1 MKRIIWIVVSTLIVG
16 TINAQ
21 DKDVN
26 DQIKLFQKLVLDVG
40 ATPLSASFGD
50 NPQLTSY
57 NFAIGYQII
66 ERLDVRLNLDV
77 LNNFEKN
84 SEVNSSSYYYE
95 RLLGM
100 SLGLSCIALK
110 GKSDTFFKNTRL
122 GFVGKFGA
130 GISPESSEQES
141 LFFDISARVYLG
153 KIPYIGLGINHQ
165 ITDIFNGS
173 DFTSLYFT
181 FGIDF

>member
-16 TINAQ
+16 NIYAQ
-21 DKDVN
+21 EKDLN

-40 ATPLSASFGD
+40 ATPLSTSFGD
-50 NPQLTSY
+50 NPQMTSY
-57 NFAIGYQII
+57 NFTLGYQII
-66 ERLDVRLNLDV
+66 ERLDVRLNLDI
-77 LNNFEKN
+77 LNIYEKN
-84 SEVNSSSYYYE
+84 SQVNSPNYYE
-95 RLLGM
+95 RLMGM
-100 SLGLSCIALK
+100 SIGLGCIALK

-141 LFFDISARVYLG
+141 LFFDISARAYLG

>member
-1 MKRIIWIVVSTLIVG
+1 MKRIIWIIVSTLIVG

-21 DKDVN
+21 EKDAN
-26 DQIKLFQKLVLDVG
+26 NQIKLFQKLVLDVG
-40 ATPLSASFGD
+40 ATPLSTSFGD

-57 NFAIGYQII
+57 NFSIGYQII

-77 LNNFEKN
+77 LNNFEK
-84 SEVNSSSYYYE
+84 SKVNGSAYNYE

-100 SLGLSCIALK
+100 SLGLGCTALK
-110 GKSDTFFKNTRL
+110 GKSDTFIKNTRL

-130 GISPESSEQES
+130 GINPDSSEQES
-141 LFFDISARVYLG
+141 LFFDIAARAYLG
-153 KIPYIGLGINHQ
+153 NIPYIGFGINHQ